1 MSDVL
6 VKVAE
11 RKRPDTDVIIDLE
24 SKPLSAVL
32 RASTWRSHTR
42 AEYSDFEQ
50 ALVQGVLPRD
60 AYAELMAQSYFI
72 YVALEGAADTMVDHP
87 VAGLMCFPE
96 LSRKAALEADLA
108 FYFGPNWAEMITP
121 MPVTQEYC
129 DRIREVTAA
138 GPGGFIAH
146 HYTRYLADLSGGV
159 YIDQAIAKAYGLDE
173 DGRRFYQFDI
183 PDFDAFKSSY
193 RKLID
198 ELPLTTSEQLAL
210 IDEAAV
216 AYEYNIE
223 LVDDLTKMFGPFEGL
238 DRTPQAAH
246 GDGNGHGH
254 HQ

>member
-11 RKRPDTDVIIDLE
+11 RKRPETDVIIDLE

-72 YVALEGAADTMVDHP
+72 YVALEQAAATMADHP
-87 VAGLMCFPE
+87 VAGRMCFAE
-96 LSRKAALEADLA
+96 LARTAAIEADLA
-108 FYFGPNWAEMITP
+108 FYYGPQWRDAIAP
-121 MPVTQEYC
+121 LPITQEYC
-129 DRIREVTAA
+129 DRITEATAA

-159 YIDQAIAKAYGLDE
+159 YIDRAIASAYGLDE
-173 DGRRFYQFDI
+173 DGRRFYSFDI
-183 PDFDAFKSSY
+183 PDFDAFKQGY

-198 ELPLTTSEQLAL
+198 ELPLTQAEQLAL

-216 AYEYNIE
+216 AYEFNIE
-223 LVDDLTKMFGPFEGL
+223 LVDQLTQRFGPFEGL
-238 DRTPQAAH
+238 DRSEQA
-246 GDGNGHGH
+246 GHGH
-254 HQ
+254 GYHQ

>member
-50 ALVQGVLPRD
+50 ALVQGVLPRE

-72 YVALEGAADTMVDHP
+72 YAALERACRQMADHP
-87 VAGLMCFPE
+87 VAGLMCFEE
-96 LSRKAALEADLA
+96 LYRTEAIEADLA
-108 FYFGPNWAEMITP
+108 FYYGPQWRDIVSP
-121 MPVTQEYC
+121 LPLTQEYC
-129 DRIREVTAA
+129 DRIASASAA

-159 YIDQAIAKAYGLDE
+159 YIDQAIAKAYELDE
-173 DGRRFYQFDI
+173 DGRRFYRFDI
-183 PDFDAFKSSY
+183 PDFDAFKQTY

-198 ELPLTTSEQLAL
+198 ELPLSVSEQLAL

-223 LVDDLTKMFGPFEGL
+223 LVDQLTEQFGPFEV
-238 DRTPQAAH
+238 DRTPQAGH
-246 GDGNGHGH
+246 GNGHGH